1 MKLCLPCFP
10 SSAAQNFDDQPP
22 KKEADLAN
30 ITIPDASDYAG
41 IAAREFLSVLEAV
54 AQQVPVPGFSSIVS
68 VAANIIKACDDS
80 KATLARAEDLKIRIK
95 TLVAVF
101 VNELKGKKKEE
112 IHAKLLQDIE
122 SMKRDMDHIQKT
134 LEKISSQHCLL
145 LVFFRGINDDRV
157 NECVIKLNNSLE
169 SFNVARNIDFTD
181 MLNKLEQQITAFYN
195 QQQEALRVL
204 QQGMDRVI
212 DMLNERG
219 FDNTSS
225 LPSRA
230 SIPAKSSI
238 FHGRD
243 QLVAELSE
251 IIKNPALH
259 KHICILG
266 PGGMGKTSV
275 SLAVMDDP
283 GIKSCFAD
291 HLRVWVP
298 CVKATSVSIF
308 LDTLCSS
315 LAIIRRDG
323 DLRSNILAEL
333 KSSSPII
340 MVLDNFETPWNVEG
354 AQSEVEHILQDICQ
368 IPHVTVFLTM
378 RSSTV
383 PCGDLSWHQVNL
395 GAVDVAASHKIY
407 ASWYPEA
414 SDNEA
419 DLDFL
424 LNAIGHMPLAI
435 KLIAKFAQLGCLS
448 AREALGEY
456 KKVGTSIMEHGSDS
470 ESNMDICIGLSVY
483 SPRIKAHPAAFHLL
497 CVLAMLPTGTTHL
510 MISKWWSRDIP
521 NWIKALGLLKDTSL
535 IEQHGSIY
543 FILPVIQ
550 RYILNPSRFDD
561 NIRIYMIKIVC
572 MFLKQHKSKIG
583 DPLYQT
589 HVAAISAEEANF
601 KAILLQTT
609 ERDPDIPYVLQNGHL
624 LLAQYQVNNKPDQDI
639 ITHSLLLLDCLEGM
653 GLAWI
658 KLEKIEDAHKAFQQ
672 ALLWKPYFAKTRLL
686 LRPNVG
692 VEADVNRCHYLLNR
706 HNNPGLKL
714 RVNDFGEGRLKRLYS
729 EKHAF
734 EIFGLYEVI

>member
-1 MKLCLPCFP
+1 MKLCLPCFAP
-10 SSAAQNFDDQPP
+10 SAAQNFDDKPP
-22 KKEADLAN
+22 KVRSVHIPISVIENLLVWDQEGDVAN
-30 ITIPDASDYAG
+30 ITIPDASEYAD
-41 IAAREFLSVLEAV
+41 ITAREFLSVLQAV

-101 VNELKGKKKEE
+101 VNELKGKKREE

-157 NECVIKLNNSLE
+157 NQCVIKLNNSLE
-169 SFNVARNIDFTD
+169 SFDVARNIDLTD
-181 MLNKLEQQITAFYN
+181 MLNKLERQITVFYT
-195 QQQEALRVL
+195 QQQEALQVL

-212 DMLNERG
+212 AILNERS
-219 FDNTSS
+219 FTNTTSP

-230 SIPAKSSI
+230 SIPTKSTI

-243 QLVAELSE
+243 QLVAELAE
-251 IIKNPALH
+251 IIKNIAQR

-283 GIKSCFAD
+283 GVKICFSD

-333 KSSSPII
+333 NSSSPII
-340 MVLDNFETPWNVEG
+340 MVLDNFETPWNAEG

-383 PCGDLSWHQVNL
+383 PCGDLPWHQVNL

-414 SDNEA
+414 RDKEA
-419 DLDFL
+419 DLNCL

-435 KLIAKFAQLGCLS
+435 KLMAKFAQLGCLS
-448 AREALGEY
+448 AEAALEEY
-456 KKVGTSIMEHGSDS
+456 KKVGTSIMEDGSDS
-470 ESNMDICIGLSVY
+470 ESNMDICIGLSVH
-483 SPRIKAHPAAFHLL
+483 SPRMKAHPEAFHLL

-521 NWIKALGLLKDTSL
+521 NWIKALGLLKSTSL
-535 IEQHGSIY
+535 VEQHESTY
-543 FILPVIQ
+543 YVLPVIQ
-550 RYILNPSRFDD
+550 RYILDPSRFND
-561 NIRIYMIKIVC
+561 NIRIYMIQIVC

-624 LLAQYQVNNKPDQDI
+624 LLAQYQSPK
-639 ITHSLLLLDCLEGM
+639 S
-653 GLAWI
+653 
-658 KLEKIEDAHKAFQQ
+658 
-672 ALLWKPYFAKTRLL
+672 Y
-686 LRPNVG
+686 
-692 VEADVNRCHYLLNR
+692 
-706 HNNPGLKL
+706 
-714 RVNDFGEGRLKRLYS
+714 
-729 EKHAF
+729 
-734 EIFGLYEVI
+734 